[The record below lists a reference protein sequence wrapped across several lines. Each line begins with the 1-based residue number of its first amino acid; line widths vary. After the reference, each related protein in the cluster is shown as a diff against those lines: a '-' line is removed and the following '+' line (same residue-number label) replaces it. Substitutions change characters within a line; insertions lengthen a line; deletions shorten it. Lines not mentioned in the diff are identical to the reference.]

1 MCTYVNTFHT
11 SVFFLIFQHVVFI
24 ICRVIDGLVPDVP
37 HDITVQVRRER
48 YLAKQALTD
57 SNYLLEV

>member
-1 MCTYVNTFHT
+1 M
-11 SVFFLIFQHVVFI
+11 FI

-57 SNYLLEV
+57 SNYLLEVWILAL